1 MKRTDMSKTEKPTQA
16 ELQALLQKI
25 EGVLAE
31 CDRLGATSAA
41 IELDAARLKIAEAI
55 HDNA

>member
-1 MKRTDMSKTEKPTQA
+1 MSKTEKLTQA
-16 ELQALLQKI
+16 ELQALLRKI
-25 EGVLAE
+25 EGILAE

-41 IELDAARLKIAEAI
+41 IEIDAARLKIAEAI